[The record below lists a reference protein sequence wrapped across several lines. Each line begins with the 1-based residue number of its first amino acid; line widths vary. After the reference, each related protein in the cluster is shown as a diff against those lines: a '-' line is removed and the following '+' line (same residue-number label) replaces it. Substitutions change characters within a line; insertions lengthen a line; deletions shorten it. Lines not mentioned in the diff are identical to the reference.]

1 MSTLFVNK
9 ILPDSGSNV
18 VISGSLIVSQSLI
31 VVEDI
36 SLSGSIRL
44 GNAAGDSIG
53 FIADVNSSIF
63 PDADVTYNLGST
75 SKQWNELVIKS
86 ITASGNISASALST
100 ITAGTG
106 SFGVLNFKEFTNITA
121 SGNISASGYI
131 SGSTFI
137 GDGSKLTGIS
147 VTNLTNLELTNIT
160 ASQGLLITGGTGS
173 FYGGVSASGTGSF
186 DHVSASGNIE
196 SSGTGSFIHLVVAG
210 MVSGNISSSGT
221 GSFQGGIDCIGD
233 GTSWAPTTGAF
244 GYVSCSEDVS
254 ASGDVYGAIGYF
266 NTLSYTS
273 TSGVTL
279 KSTLTADD
287 KPVIFTLATGE
298 TDIAANDI
306 LGKINFQ
313 APNEATGTDAV
324 LVAAGIEAVSEGDF
338 AANNNATKLSFKTA
352 ASETAAEKMSLSS
365 VGLLTVTGRILTNN
379 TTEATSTTD
388 GSLQTDGGLSVA
400 KSTVI
405 GDDLDLLSDSAIL
418 SIGAGKDFTIT
429 HDGTT
434 GAVLAGT
441 PITINS
447 TGDLTLDSSTDV
459 IIDAAGGNVEFKD
472 AGTLQ
477 LTLDMDTTGAAQ
489 ILKLGV
495 DGDELLLQQFDG
507 IETAR
512 VLDGA
517 NLPSAAGTSTSIAS
531 GNTGQGG
538 FGFRKMVYLLG
549 SGNNDNVLTL
559 TANQSGG
566 VIFVTPTNNV
576 GIVLP
581 AGIPGIHYKVV
592 IADKISR
599 AFTIKTAGAGT
610 DNNDT
615 FFMHCTRV
623 GGDGAQTSSDVDG
636 DTLTFTNALEGST
649 IDLLCLQGGANEKW
663 LAEVKSLDTVVATV
677 ADS

>member
-31 VVEDI
+31 VAEDI
-36 SLSGSIRL
+36 ILSGSIKL
-44 GNAAGDSIG
+44 GNSNTDSIG
-53 FIADVNSSIF
+53 FIADISSSMI
-63 PDADVTYNLGST
+63 PDANITYNLGT
-75 SKQWNELVIKS
+75 TAKQWNELVVKS
-86 ITASGNISASALST
+86 ITASGDISASELST
-100 ITAGTG
+100 ISAGTG
-106 SFGVLNFKEFTNITA
+106 SFGVLNFKDFLNITA

-137 GDGSKLTGIS
+137 GDGSNLTGIS
-147 VTNLTNLELTNIT
+147 VTNITNLELTNVT

-186 DHVSASGNIE
+186 DHISSSGTIE
-196 SSGTGSFIHLVVAG
+196 GSGTGSFGHLVVTG

-233 GTSWAPTTGAF
+233 GTSWSPGTGSF
-244 GYVSCSEDVS
+244 GYISCSEDVS
-254 ASGDVYGAIGYF
+254 ASGDIYGAIGYF

-273 TSGVTL
+273 TSGITL
-279 KSTLTADD
+279 KSTLTTDD

-306 LGKINFQ
+306 LGKIDFQ
-313 APNEATGTDAV
+313 APDEAAGTDAI
-324 LVAAGIEAVSEGDF
+324 LVAAGIEAVSEGNF

-352 ASETAAEKMSLSS
+352 ASETAIEKMSLSS
-365 VGLLTVTGRILTNN
+365 VGLLTVSGKILTNN
-379 TTEATSTTD
+379 TTEATTTTD
-388 GSLQTDGGLSVA
+388 GSIQTDGGLSVV
-400 KSTVI
+400 KSVVI
-405 GDDLDLLSDSAIL
+405 GEDLDLLHDGAIL
-418 SIGAGKDFTIT
+418 SMGADSDFTIT
-429 HDGTT
+429 HAGTAAT
-434 GAVLAGT
+434 IAAT

-447 TGDLTLDSSTDV
+447 TGDLTLDSTTDIV
-459 IIDAAGGNVEFKD
+459 LDAAGGNIEFMD
-472 AGTLQ
+472 AGALQ
-477 LTLDMDTTGAAQ
+477 LTLDMDTTSAAQ

-507 IETAR
+507 VETAR

-549 SGNNDNVLTL
+549 SGNNNNVLTL

-581 AGIPGIHYKVV
+581 TGIPGIHYKIV
-592 IADKISR
+592 IADKLAK

-615 FFMHCTRV
+615 FLMHCTVV

-636 DTLTFTNALEGST
+636 DTLTFSNALEGST
-649 IDLLCLQGGANEKW
+649 IDLLCLQGGTNEKW
-663 LAEVKSLDTVVATV
+663 LAEVKSLDTVAATV

>member
-1 MSTLFVNK
+1 MSTLYVNK

-18 VISGSLIVSQSLI
+18 VISGSLIVSQSLL
-31 VVEDI
+31 VAEDI
-36 SLSGSIRL
+36 TLSGSIKL
-44 GNAAGDSIG
+44 GNANTDSVG
-53 FIADVNSSIF
+53 FVADISSSMI

-75 SKQWNELVIKS
+75 SKQWNELVVKS
-86 ITASGNISASALST
+86 VTASGDIISSGT
-100 ITAGTG
+100 ITAATA
-106 SFGVLNFKEFTNITA
+106 SFDVLDFGEFANITA
-121 SGNISASGYI
+121 SGNISASGHI
-131 SGSTFI
+131 SASEFV
-137 GDGSKLTGIS
+137 GDGSGLTGITISS
-147 VTNLTNLELTNIT
+147 VTTLDLVNIT

-173 FYGGVSASGTGSF
+173 FYGGVS
-186 DHVSASGNIE
+186 
-196 SSGTGSFIHLVVAG
+196 SSGTGSFTHISSSGTIEGFGTGSFGHLAVVG

-233 GTSWAPTTGAF
+233 GTSWSPGTGSF

-298 TDIAANDI
+298 TDIQANDV
-306 LGKINFQ
+306 LGKIDFQ
-313 APNEATGTDAV
+313 APDEATGTDAI

-338 AANNNATKLSFKTA
+338 AADNNATKLSFKTA

-365 VGLLTVTGRILTNN
+365 TGLLTVSGRILTND

-400 KSTVI
+400 KSAVI

-434 GAVLAGT
+434 GATLAGT

-459 IIDAAGGNVEFKD
+459 VIDAAGGNVEFKD

-477 LTLDMDTTGAAQ
+477 LTLDMDGTAGEQ
-489 ILKLGV
+489 IIKLEV
-495 DGDELLLQQFDG
+495 DGDELAFKQNDG
-507 IETAR
+507 VEVAR
-512 VLDGA
+512 VMDGA
-517 NLPSAAGTSTSIAS
+517 NLPTAAGTSTSIAS

-538 FGFRKMVYLLG
+538 FGFRKMVFLLG
-549 SGNNDNVLTL
+549 SGNDDNILTL
-559 TANQSGG
+559 TAKQSGG
-566 VIFVTPTNNV
+566 VILVTPTNAV
-576 GIVLP
+576 SITLP
-581 AGIPGIHYKVV
+581 TGIPGIHYKIV
-592 IADKISR
+592 IMDKINKT
-599 AFTIKTAGAGT
+599 FTIQTAGAGT
-610 DNNDT
+610 DNNDN
-615 FFMHCTRV
+615 FFMHCIAIS
-623 GGDGAQTSSDVDG
+623 DGNNVTADVDG
-636 DTLTFTNALEGST
+636 DKLTFTNALEGST
-649 IDLLCLQGGANEKW
+649 IDLLCLEGGANEKW
-663 LAEVKSLDTVVATV
+663 LAEVKSTDTVAATV
-677 ADS
+677 AD